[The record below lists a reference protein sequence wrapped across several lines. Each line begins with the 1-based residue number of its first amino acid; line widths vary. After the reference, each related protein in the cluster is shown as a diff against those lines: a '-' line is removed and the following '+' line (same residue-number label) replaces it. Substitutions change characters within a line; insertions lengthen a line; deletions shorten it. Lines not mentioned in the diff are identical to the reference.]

1 VCDQHAETAE
11 PRYFLSSQA
20 FMCATGYHWVL
31 LDLESD
37 KYLAIHRRDFEPLTQ
52 WLHGS
57 AAIRTLA
64 GECSCATFELAGEL
78 VRRKLL
84 TTLPQDGKV
93 ITGPTIAPSTK
104 ALPQAAFGD
113 RIAPHLKHLPSFLVA
128 CAKADHWLRRKTI
141 AQIVRGVK
149 QRKEL
154 SHSHGVGAAEDLVR
168 AFNVLRPI
176 YPRDYLCLFDSL
188 ALIEFMAA
196 HRFFPT
202 WVFGVTSDPFMAH
215 CWVQEGDIVLN
226 DTVEHVAAFAPLMA
240 V

>member
-1 VCDQHAETAE
+1 VCDQAGTAK
-11 PRYFLSSQA
+11 PKYFLSSQV
-20 FMCATGYHWVL
+20 FMCVTAYHWVL

-37 KYLAIHRRDFEPLTQ
+37 KYLAIHRRDFEPLTR

-57 AAIRTLA
+57 AAIRPPA
-64 GECSCATFELAGEL
+64 GECSSATFELAGEL

-84 TTLPQDGKV
+84 TTLPQDGKM
-93 ITGPTIAPSTK
+93 ITAPTIAPSTK

-113 RIAPHLKHLPSFLVA
+113 RIAPHLKHLPSFLLA
-128 CAKADHWLRRKTI
+128 SAKADYSLRRKSI
-141 AQIVRGVK
+141 AQIVHGVR

-154 SHSHGVGAAEDLVR
+154 SHRHGAGAAEDLVR
-168 AFNVLRPI
+168 AFSVLRPI

-188 ALIEFMAA
+188 ALIEFLAA
-196 HRFFPT
+196 HRLFPT

-215 CWVQEGDIVLN
+215 CWVQEGSTVVN
-226 DTVEHVAAFAPLMA
+226 DTVEHVAAFAPLMT